1 MKNKTPKL
9 ISLKKLTDLKWVNL
23 YKSVHTISNGK
34 EVKYNFITRRD
45 SKHMGKSHTKYVDA
59 VKVLP
64 YFEKDDQTFIIINK
78 EFRYPL
84 NDYVYDICSGLVE
97 NQNDLVGDVKRELWE
112 ELGATPIKIEKVANV
127 GSVSPG
133 LTDETQE
140 CYEAQINPDMTC
152 QHLEISENITNIVV
166 PLDKL
171 LDYINSHQFV
181 LSASLM
187 LQLFYYKHKK

>member
-23 YKSVHTISNGK
+23 YESVHTISNGK

-45 SKHMGKSHTKYVDA
+45 NKHMGKNHTDYVDA
-59 VKVLP
+59 IKVLP
-64 YFEKDDQTFIIINK
+64 YFEKDGKLFVVINK

-84 NDYVYDICSGLVE
+84 NDYVFDICSGLAE

-112 ELGATPIKIEKVANV
+112 ELGATAITIEKVANV

-133 LTDETQE
+133 LTDETLE
-140 CYEAQINPDMTC
+140 CYEAKIQEDFGN
-152 QHLEISENITNIVV
+152 QHLEVSENITNIVV
-166 PLDKL
+166 PFDKL

>member
-1 MKNKTPKL
+1 MIKQTPKQ
-9 ISLKKLTDLKWVNL
+9 IDLKKLTDLKWVNL
-23 YKSVHTISNGK
+23 YECTHDIGGGK
-34 EVKYNFITRRD
+34 QIKYNFISRRD
-45 SKHMGKSHTKYVDA
+45 SNHLGKEHTDYVDA
-59 VKVLP
+59 IKVLP
-64 YFEKDDQTFIIINK
+64 YFEKDGKLFVVINK

-84 NDYVYDICSGLVE
+84 NDYVFDICSGLAE

-112 ELGATPIKIEKVANV
+112 ELGATAITIEKVANV

-133 LTDETQE
+133 LTDETLE
-140 CYEAQINPDMTC
+140 CYEAKIQEDFGN
-152 QHLEISENITNIVV
+152 QHLETSENITNTVV

-187 LQLFYYKHKK
+187 LQLFYYKYKK